1 MERSPVS
8 RRAGII
14 VVLVVAGF
22 AVWVGDVAGQRL
34 KQPKP
39 DLDAGERIYKQNC
52 VNCHGISGKG
62 DGAAAEKLSPKPADL
77 TATATQAKKD
87 AELLEVITFGRP
99 GTAMPGWMR
108 EIDEREMRDVLAYI
122 RTLAAK

>member
-77 TATATQAKKD
+77 TATATQAIKD

>member
-1 MERSPVS
+1 MERSPVN
-8 RRAGII
+8 RRAAII
-14 VVLVVAGF
+14 VVLVMAGL
-22 AVWVGDVAGQRL
+22 AVWVEDAAGQRL

-52 VNCHGISGKG
+52 VSCHGTSGKG
-62 DGAAAEKLSPKPADL
+62 DGAAAEKLNPKPADL
-77 TATATQAKKD
+77 TALATQAKKD

-99 GTAMPGWMR
+99 GTAMPGWMS